1 MTTETRSLYSQLPA
15 IDRLLRDSSFLSLR
29 DTYGHTRVVELLR
42 QMLDEAR
49 EVIRDSQT
57 LPAWCENWAQEVDA
71 RLTKEAQSALR
82 PVINLTGTVLH
93 TNLGRALQ
101 AEAAVEAVTKAM
113 RSPVTLEYDL
123 DDAGRGHR
131 DRALAQLLCRITGAE
146 DACIV
151 NNNAAAVL
159 LMLAA
164 TASGKEVVVSRGEL
178 VEIGGAFRIPDVMRQ
193 AGCTLHEVGTTNRTH
208 ANDYRQAVNENTA
221 LLMKVHT
228 SNYSI
233 QGFTKAI
240 DEAELVALGKEL
252 DVPVV
257 TDLGS
262 GSLVDLSQY
271 GLPKE
276 PMPQE
281 LIAAGVSL
289 VSFSGDKL
297 LGGPQAGIIVGKK
310 EMIARLQ
317 SHPLK
322 RALRA
327 DKMTLAALEATL
339 RLYLHPEALSEK
351 LPTLRL
357 LTRSAEVIQ
366 IQAQRLQAP
375 LAAHYG
381 AEFAVQVMPC
391 LSQIGS
397 GSLPVDRLP
406 SAALTFTP
414 HDGRGSHLE
423 SLAARWQRKI
433 LDTLAT
439 YHEQHRDEPGPGRER
454 LRRMA
459 LPMEDD
465 ALVLLLIEKMRESGD
480 IHSHHGWLHLPDH
493 KAGFSEEQ
501 QAIWQ
506 KAEPLFGDEPWW
518 VRDLAKETGTDEQAM
533 RLTLRQAAQQ
543 GIITAIV
550 KDRYY
555 RNDRIVEFAN
565 MIRDLDQECGSTCAA
580 DFRDRLGVGR
590 KLAIQILEYFDRIGF
605 TRRRGND
612 HLLRDALLFPEK

>member
-1 MTTETRSLYSQLPA
+1 MTSEIRALYTRLPA
-15 IDRLLRDSSFLSLR
+15 IDRLLRDPAFSPLLMQ
-29 DTYGHTRVVELLR
+29 YGHAQTVALLR

-49 EVIRDSQT
+49 EYIRLNQA
-57 LPAWCENWAQEVDA
+57 LPDWCEAWLMETSR
-71 RLTKEAQSALR
+71 RLTQRQQSALR
-82 PVINLTGTVLH
+82 PVFNLTGTVLH
-93 TNLGRALQ
+93 TNLGRAIQ
-101 AEAAVEAVTKAM
+101 AEAAVEAVTQAM
-113 RSPVTLEYDL
+113 RAPVTLEYDL

-131 DRALAQLLCRITGAE
+131 DRALADLLCQITGAE

-164 TASGKEVVVSRGEL
+164 TAGGSEVVVSRGEL

-193 AGCTLHEVGTTNRTH
+193 AGCVLHEVGTTNRTH
-208 ANDYRQAVNENTA
+208 AKDYRQAVNDNTG

-233 QGFTKAI
+233 EGFTKTV
-240 DEAELVALGKEL
+240 DEAALAEIGRELNI
-252 DVPVV
+252 PVV
-257 TDLGS
+257 ADLGS

-281 LIAAGVSL
+281 MIAAGVSL

-310 EMIARLQ
+310 ALIARLQ

-339 RLYLHPEALSEK
+339 RLYLHPEKLAAE

-357 LTRSAEVIQ
+357 LTR
-366 IQAQRLQAP
+366 QADEIRLQGERMRAA
-375 LAAHYG
+375 LAAHY
-381 AEFAVQVMPC
+381 ADFDLRVEPC

-414 HDGRGSHLE
+414 RDGRGSRLE
-423 SLAARWQRKI
+423 ALAARWRLLPVPVI
-433 LDTLAT
+433 GRIYDGRLWLDLRCL
-439 YHEQHRDEPGPGRER
+439 EDEPRF
-454 LRRMA
+454 
-459 LPMEDD
+459 ME
-465 ALVLLLIEKMRESGD
+465 M
-480 IHSHHGWLHLPDH
+480 
-493 KAGFSEEQ
+493 
-501 QAIWQ
+501 
-506 KAEPLFGDEPWW
+506 
-518 VRDLAKETGTDEQAM
+518 
-533 RLTLRQAAQQ
+533 
-543 GIITAIV
+543 
-550 KDRYY
+550 
-555 RNDRIVEFAN
+555 
-565 MIRDLDQECGSTCAA
+565 
-580 DFRDRLGVGR
+580 
-590 KLAIQILEYFDRIGF
+590 
-605 TRRRGND
+605 
-612 HLLRDALLFPEK
+612 LLR

>member
-1 MTTETRSLYSQLPA
+1 MTSEIRALYTRLPA
-15 IDRLLRDSSFLSLR
+15 IDRLLRDPAFSPLLMQ
-29 DTYGHTRVVELLR
+29 YGHSQTVALLR

-49 EVIRDSQT
+49 EYIRLNQALPGWCEAWLMETSRRLSQT
-57 LPAWCENWAQEVDA
+57 Q
-71 RLTKEAQSALR
+71 QSALR
-82 PVINLTGTVLH
+82 PVFNLTGTVLH
-93 TNLGRALQ
+93 TNLGRAIQ
-101 AEAAVEAVTKAM
+101 AEAAVTAVAQAM
-113 RSPVTLEYDL
+113 RAPVTLEYDL

-131 DRALAQLLCRITGAE
+131 DRALADLLCRITGAE

-164 TASGKEVVVSRGEL
+164 TASGSEVVVSRGEL

-193 AGCTLHEVGTTNRTH
+193 AGCVLHEVGTTNRTH
-208 ANDYRQAVNENTA
+208 AKDYRQAVNDNTG

-233 QGFTKAI
+233 EGFTKAV
-240 DEAELVALGKEL
+240 DEAALAEIGRELNI
-252 DVPVV
+252 PVV
-257 TDLGS
+257 ADLGS

-281 LIAAGVSL
+281 MIAAGVSL

-310 EMIARLQ
+310 ALIARLQ

-339 RLYLHPEALSEK
+339 RLYLHPEKLAAE

-357 LTRSAEVIQ
+357 LTRQAEAIRQ
-366 IQAQRLQAP
+366 QGERIQAA
-375 LAAHYG
+375 LAAHY
-381 AEFAVQVMPC
+381 ADFDLQVEPC

-414 HDGRGSHLE
+414 RDGRGSRLE
-423 SLAARWQRKI
+423 ALAARWRLLPVPVI
-433 LDTLAT
+433 GRIYDGCLWLDLRCL
-439 YHEQHRDEPGPGRER
+439 EDEPRF
-454 LRRMA
+454 
-459 LPMEDD
+459 ME
-465 ALVLLLIEKMRESGD
+465 M
-480 IHSHHGWLHLPDH
+480 
-493 KAGFSEEQ
+493 
-501 QAIWQ
+501 
-506 KAEPLFGDEPWW
+506 
-518 VRDLAKETGTDEQAM
+518 
-533 RLTLRQAAQQ
+533 
-543 GIITAIV
+543 
-550 KDRYY
+550 
-555 RNDRIVEFAN
+555 
-565 MIRDLDQECGSTCAA
+565 
-580 DFRDRLGVGR
+580 
-590 KLAIQILEYFDRIGF
+590 
-605 TRRRGND
+605 
-612 HLLRDALLFPEK
+612 LLR